1 MARSGSGSEWHGSN
15 AIVDNLLQRIRAS
28 TAKQGKGRVTYLI
41 GDNGTGKSRILA
53 KLAELLQQER
63 PTWTVACISNSI
75 YDRFNQRDIGR
86 VRYLGARNSPNA
98 VFHAAIDRQLSRIIL
113 QAMLVDRKSMA
124 ELSAA
129 IGLRF
134 SFGLRLQTSDEL
146 EKLIDMNKRR
156 RQARADLLTPRSL
169 SMLARISK
177 AGGAFEKLTEPQI
190 RVFLRYLELNIDF
203 DLYVR
208 LPDDRVMQF
217 EDLSTGEQNRTLLFA
232 KILSAANKT
241 KSSNAGG

>member
-1 MARSGSGSEWHGSN
+1 
-15 AIVDNLLQRIRAS
+15 
-28 TAKQGKGRVTYLI
+28 
-41 GDNGTGKSRILA
+41 
-53 KLAELLQQER
+53 
-63 PTWTVACISNSI
+63 
-75 YDRFNQRDIGR
+75 
-86 VRYLGARNSPNA
+86 
-98 VFHAAIDRQLSRIIL
+98 
-113 QAMLVDRKSMA
+113 MLVDRKSMA

-190 RVFLRYLELNIDF
+190 RVFLRYLELNCVFRSNVTGRFGNVTDDF
-203 DLYVR
+203 GNV
-208 LPDDRVMQF
+208 
-217 EDLSTGEQNRTLLFA
+217 TGHFGNVTER
-232 KILSAANKT
+232 
-241 KSSNAGG
+241 